1 MNKKQLAAYP
11 QTIADKLVQDNPHIN
26 IDEAQMLVGIALKA
40 LESKIL
46 ALATPAKAE
55 TSAV

>member
-11 QTIADKLVQDNPHIN
+11 QTLADKLVKDHPQIN
-26 IDEAQMLVGIALKA
+26 IEEAQVLIGLAFKS

-55 TSAV
+55 TPAA